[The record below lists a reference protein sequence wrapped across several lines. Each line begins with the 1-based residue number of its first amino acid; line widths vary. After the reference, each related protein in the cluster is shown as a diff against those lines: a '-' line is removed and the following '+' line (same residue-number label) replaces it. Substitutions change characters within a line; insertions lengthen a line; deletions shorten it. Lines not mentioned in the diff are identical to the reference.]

1 MSLSVETAIVGA
13 GPYGLSIAAHLHA
26 RGASFQIFGTPM
38 QTWREHMPEGMLLK
52 SDGFASNLSDP
63 GAHFTLGQF
72 CQLNNIQYDNSRVPV
87 ELKTFINY
95 GMAFQARM
103 VPNLDPRQVASI
115 ERTPQGFHL
124 RLDDGEEVNAT
135 QVVLAVGITHF
146 AHLPP
151 EFTSL
156 PPDLLTHSSAHRD
169 VRAFRGKSVAVVG
182 GGASAIDLAALLHE
196 AGASVTIVARRAAIT
211 FHDPPSPRPRSFLQ
225 RLRRPTS
232 GLGPGWPSRFY
243 TDAPRVFRQ
252 FPESLR
258 MRIVQTH
265 LGPAPGWPMKER
277 VYGKVPMILGVRD
290 LKAASNGAKA
300 RLTFLSAEGNAA
312 ELETDHV
319 ICATGYRVDLSRL
332 AFLAPELR
340 KEIDQIAGAP
350 VLSSGFQAS
359 VPGLY
364 FVGIA
369 AANSFGPMMRFAFG
383 ADYTA
388 RRITR
393 YLLNPGRRAT
403 SAKG

>member
-13 GPYGLSIAAHLHA
+13 GPYGLSIAAHLQA

-38 QTWREHMPEGMLLK
+38 QTWREHMPDGMLLK

-63 GAHFTLGQF
+63 VAEFTLGKF
-72 CQLNNIQYDNSRVPV
+72 CQSNNIQYDNSRIPV

-103 VPNLDPRQVASI
+103 VPDLDPRQVAAI
-115 ERTPQGFHL
+115 ERTPQGFRL
-124 RLDDGEEVNAT
+124 RLDDGEEVNAI

-151 EFTSL
+151 EFASL
-156 PPDLLTHSSAHRD
+156 PPELRSHSSAHRD
-169 VRAFRGKSVAVVG
+169 VRAFRGKSAVVVG
-182 GGASAIDLAALLHE
+182 GGASAIDLAVLLHE
-196 AGASVTIVARRAAIT
+196 AGANVTIVARRAAIT
-211 FHDPPSPRPRSFLQ
+211 FHNPPGERPRSLLQ

-243 TDAPRVFRQ
+243 TDAPRIFRQ
-252 FPESLR
+252 FPESVRLR
-258 MRIVQTH
+258 LVQTH

-277 VYGKVPMILGVRD
+277 VCGKVPMILGVKN
-290 LKAASNGAKA
+290 LKAEANGTKA

-312 ELETDHV
+312 ELDADHV
-319 ICATGYRVDLSRL
+319 ICATGYRADLSRL
-332 AFLAPELR
+332 AFLAPDLR
-340 KEIDQIAGAP
+340 GEIDQVAGTP
-350 VLSSGFQAS
+350 VLSPGFQSS

-388 RRITR
+388 RHITR
-393 YLLNPGRRAT
+393 YLVSARRRT
-403 SAKG
+403 TTPV